1 MARASW
7 SGEVT
12 SEASVWIDQV
22 VPEAAARRNRPHPHL
37 GNVIIVVSLGA
48 ESDQLRAQR
57 VTIGYEGSLCGEG
70 GRMYGILWI
79 VLVLAI
85 LAIAAGAVTV
95 RSGRV
100 AVPWLRG
107 RVIWQRWI

>member
-1 MARASW
+1 MS
-7 SGEVT
+7 
-12 SEASVWIDQV
+12 
-22 VPEAAARRNRPHPHL
+22 
-37 GNVIIVVSLGA
+37 
-48 ESDQLRAQR
+48 
-57 VTIGYEGSLCGEG
+57 
-70 GRMYGILWI
+70 YGILWI

-107 RVIWQRWI
+107 RVIWQRWGWAMVALGLFMVLEAMPRLVGYSDGWVFVLSSVAVLPLVIGLVLNHSAQLPRA

>member
-1 MARASW
+1 
-7 SGEVT
+7 
-12 SEASVWIDQV
+12 
-22 VPEAAARRNRPHPHL
+22 
-37 GNVIIVVSLGA
+37 
-48 ESDQLRAQR
+48 
-57 VTIGYEGSLCGEG
+57 
-70 GRMYGILWI
+70 MYGILWI

-107 RVIWQRWI
+107 RVIWQRWGWAMVALGLFMVLEAVPRLAGSSDGWLFVLSSVAVLPLAIGLVLNHSAQLPRA